1 VPHSLTGGNTVNAH
15 RVQILCAVA
24 GLLVAGVARA
34 QLPTKQS
41 NAGDS
46 MSQGSGADGWP
57 GDHPELSWVQGTS
70 DSVYSVFMRYQELVP
85 SFTQQPESV
94 SGAEMV
100 GGGNNFAA
108 QAARICAQEEKP
120 QHVSV
125 LLGANDVCNRPR
137 SSSSD
142 AAANLYSLDTW
153 LNALRAGLDQ
163 LAACLP
169 PGATVHVLSFP
180 RVDFLYSAG
189 YAKGL
194 WCPYIVW
201 PTAGICRIVT
211 AERSGSRRAQIGARI
226 NEYNE
231 ATRAE
236 VELYAANADGR
247 NPRGVHFVSDWQGSI
262 EDGYTNTSVGTYVFR
277 AADING
283 TDCFHPS
290 TLGQRKLACA
300 AWATNPDGSGAVS
313 ECFQ

>member
-1 VPHSLTGGNTVNAH
+1 VNAY
-15 RVQILCAVA
+15 RVQLLCAVA
-24 GLLVAGVARA
+24 GLLVTGVARA
-34 QLPTKQS
+34 QLPTRHS

-70 DSVYSVFMRYQELVP
+70 GSVYSVFMRYQQLVP
-85 SFTQQPESV
+85 SFTQQPESI

-108 QAARICAQEEKP
+108 QAARICAHVEQP

-125 LLGANDVCNRPR
+125 LLGSNDVCNRPR

-153 LNALRAGLDQ
+153 VNALRAGLDQ

-194 WCPYIVW
+194 WCPYVVW

-211 AERSGSRRAQIGARI
+211 AEKSGARRAQIGARI
-226 NEYNE
+226 NAYNE

-236 VELYAANADGR
+236 VSLYEANANGR
-247 NPRGVHFVSDWQGSI
+247 NPRGVHFVADWQGSV
-262 EDGYTNTSVGTYVFR
+262 EDGHTNTSVGTYVFR

-290 TLGQRKLACA
+290 TLGQKKLACA
-300 AWATNPDGSGAVS
+300 AWASNPDGAGVIS

>member
-1 VPHSLTGGNTVNAH
+1 MNAF
-15 RVQILCAVA
+15 RVQILC
-24 GLLVAGVARA
+24 GVAAWLLAGASLA
-34 QLPTKQS
+34 QLPTKQA
-41 NAGDS
+41 NVGDS
-46 MSQGSGADGWP
+46 MSQGAGADGWP
-57 GDHPELSWVQGTS
+57 GDHPELSWVRGTS
-70 DSVYSVFMRYQELVP
+70 SNVYSVFMRYQELVP

-108 QAARICAQEEKP
+108 QAARVCAQEEKP
-120 QHVSV
+120 QTVSV
-125 LLGANDVCNRPR
+125 LLGSNDVCNRPR
-137 SSSSD
+137 SSSAD
-142 AAANLYSLDTW
+142 ATANMYSLDTW
-153 LNALRAGLDQ
+153 VNALRAGLDQ

-194 WCPYIVW
+194 WCPYVVW
-201 PTAGICRIVT
+201 PGAGICRIVT
-211 AERSGSRRAQIGARI
+211 AERSGARRAQIGARV

-236 VELYAANADGR
+236 VELYRANADGR
-247 NPRGVHFVSDWQGSI
+247 NPRGIHFVADWQGSI
-262 EDGYTNTSVGTYVFR
+262 ENGYANTSVGTYVFR

-290 TLGQRKLACA
+290 VSAQRKLACV
-300 AWATNPDGSGAVS
+300 AWASNPHGAGTAS
-313 ECFQ
+313 ECLQ